1 MLQHVEREGPDLITD
16 LAQQR
21 GMTIQILRVDQGAHL
36 PDPNRCDNTIALVL
50 GGPMGVNDRQTP
62 GMEWLQRELEWLTIW
77 HQQRR
82 PVLGICLGAQL
93 LAVAAG
99 GSVGPLH
106 VGEPPM
112 PFKEVG
118 FGNIDWRFPAEAEPW
133 LKVCSSSNLAVHWHG
148 DRIHLPA
155 TATLLGSSL
164 ACAEQVFRIEQHALG
179 LQCHWEVSMGNLE
192 RWIQEDHDF
201 VVDALGE
208 HGPSL
213 LRNDANHFGVEVEQF
228 GQLFLENA
236 VDQLSLAM
244 QNVERLIN

>member
-82 PVLGICLGAQL
+82 PLLGICLGAQL

-118 FGNIDWRFPAEAEPW
+118 FGNIDWRFPPEAEPW
-133 LKVCSSSNLAVHWHG
+133 LKVCSSSHLALHWHG

-213 LRNDANHFGVEVEQF
+213 LRRSIDCYGKAVEQF
-228 GQLFLENA
+228 GQLFLSNA
-236 VDQLSLAM
+236 LDQLTKAIPIIK
-244 QNVERLIN
+244 QQVD